1 MSFRHAPSLCSPSYP
16 QNSNARRNE
25 ENPVNFAPLGLTNL
39 RKAPEATSYS
49 AAYAA
54 STLSWVFGR
63 LHSQTDALGYPHRL
77 SPTRIL
83 YMRPLKKCAVPDRL
97 AYGIHET
104 AAQLSCGRDTVF
116 KLIREKR
123 LVAIKLGR
131 RTVITRTSIDE
142 LLNGR

>member
-1 MSFRHAPSLCSPSYP
+1 
-16 QNSNARRNE
+16 
-25 ENPVNFAPLGLTNL
+25 
-39 RKAPEATSYS
+39 
-49 AAYAA
+49 
-54 STLSWVFGR
+54 
-63 LHSQTDALGYPHRL
+63 
-77 SPTRIL
+77 
-83 YMRPLKKCAVPDRL
+83 MRPLKNRAEPDRL

-142 LLNGR
+142 LLSGVVDK